1 MNQQQMQIQIK
12 ANDEELKGRYANV
25 VQIMHNPEE
34 FALDFFLALSPS
46 GQLVSRILMS
56 PGHMK
61 RLARVL
67 EENIR
72 KYEEITGQ
80 KVEEAIEPKAIG
92 FKAN

>member
-1 MNQQQMQIQIK
+1 MNNQIQIK
-12 ANDEELKGRYANV
+12 ADDEELKGRYANV

-34 FALDFFLALSPS
+34 FVLDFFLVLPPA

-61 RLARVL
+61 RLIRVL

-72 KYEEITGQ
+72 KYEEITGEIV
-80 KVEEAIEPKAIG
+80 KEAEEPKGIG